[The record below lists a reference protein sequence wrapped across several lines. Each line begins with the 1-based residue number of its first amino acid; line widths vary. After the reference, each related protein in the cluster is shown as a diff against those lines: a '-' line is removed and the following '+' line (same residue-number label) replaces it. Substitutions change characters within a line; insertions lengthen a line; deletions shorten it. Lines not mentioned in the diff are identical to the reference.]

1 MINGKPMLWCGD
13 RGHLPYEELV
23 YESGWEEG
31 DSHIKF
37 WERWMTKAGVEVKSN
52 AHVYIKCG
60 IESQAVQ
67 EEM

>member
-1 MINGKPMLWCGD
+1 MINGKPMLWCGEL
-13 RGHLPYEELV
+13 GHMAYDDLV

-37 WERWMTKAGVEVKSN
+37 WERWTKNGVEVKSN
-52 AHVYIKCG
+52 AHVYIKRG

-67 EEM
+67 EKM